1 MIILFDNNFQE
12 LFASPVHKSLH
23 PVVALFL
30 FCRRSKK
37 KDTASI
43 RTRTII
49 NLKFFHQMKNIA
61 IIMGGYSSEYKI
73 SLISGNVVYQY
84 LDKNQFKGFRVHI
97 FKEKWVYVDENDAEF
112 PIDKNDFSITVNGT
126 KIIFDAVFN
135 AIHGTPGEDGLM
147 QAYFELLNIP
157 QTSCDYYQ
165 AALTFNKRD
174 LLSVLKPYG
183 IKTAVSYYLNMGEVI
198 NTEEI
203 ISKVGLPCF
212 VKPNKSGSSFGISKV
227 KTTEE
232 LPIAIEVAY
241 KEDNEI
247 IIESFLDGTEVSVG
261 VINYKGEII
270 VLPITEIVSEND
282 FFDYE
287 AKYQGKSQEI
297 TPARISDEMTAKVGA
312 VAKRAYEVLKMKGFS
327 RSEFIIVN
335 GEPHMLEMN
344 TIPGLTTES
353 LIPQQ
358 AKAAGISLTD
368 LFTNAIDLA
377 LEK

>member
-1 MIILFDNNFQE
+1 
-12 LFASPVHKSLH
+12 
-23 PVVALFL
+23 
-30 FCRRSKK
+30 
-37 KDTASI
+37 
-43 RTRTII
+43 
-49 NLKFFHQMKNIA
+49 MKNIA

-73 SLISGNVVYQY
+73 SLISGNVVHQF
-84 LDKNQFKGFRVHI
+84 LDKTKYNGFRIHI
-97 FKEKWVYVDENDAEF
+97 FKEKWVYVDDNQTEF
-112 PIDKNDFSITVNGT
+112 PIDKNDFSTTVNGN
-126 KIIFDAVFN
+126 KITFDCVFN

-147 QAYFELLNIP
+147 QAYFELIGMP

-165 AALTFNKRD
+165 AGLTFNKRD

-183 IKTAVSYYLNMGEVI
+183 IKTATSCYLNKGEHI
-198 NTEEI
+198 DTEKI
-203 ISKVGLPCF
+203 VKTVGLPCF

-227 KTTEE
+227 KTEAE

-241 KEDNEI
+241 QEDNEI

-261 VINYKGEII
+261 VINYQGKVT

-297 TPARISDEMTAKVGA
+297 TPARISEEMTQKVSEA
-312 VAKRAYEVLKMKGFS
+312 AKRAYEVLKMKGFS
-327 RSEFIIVN
+327 RSEFIFVN

-368 LFTNAIDLA
+368 LFSNAIELA
-377 LEK
+377 IA

>member
-1 MIILFDNNFQE
+1 
-12 LFASPVHKSLH
+12 
-23 PVVALFL
+23 
-30 FCRRSKK
+30 
-37 KDTASI
+37 
-43 RTRTII
+43 
-49 NLKFFHQMKNIA
+49 MKNIA

-73 SLISGNVVYQY
+73 SLISGNVVHQF
-84 LDKNQFKGFRVHI
+84 LDKTKYNGFRIHV
-97 FKEKWVYVDENDAEF
+97 FKEKWVYVDDQDNEF
-112 PIDKNDFSITVNGT
+112 PIDKTDFSTTANGNKFT
-126 KIIFDAVFN
+126 FDCVFN

-147 QAYFELLNIP
+147 QAYFELIEMP

-183 IKTAVSYYLNMGEVI
+183 IKTATSYYLNKGDHI
-198 NTEEI
+198 DTAEI
-203 ISKVGLPCF
+203 VKAVGLPCF

-227 KTTEE
+227 KTAAE

-241 KEDNEI
+241 QEDNEI

-261 VINYKGEII
+261 VINYRGEII

-287 AKYQGKSQEI
+287 AKYEGKSQEI
-297 TPARISDEMTAKVGA
+297 TPARITEEMTQKVSEA
-312 VAKRAYEVLKMKGFS
+312 AKRAYEVLKMKGFS
-327 RSEFIIVN
+327 RSEFIFVD

-358 AKAAGISLTD
+358 AKAAGISLED
-368 LFTNAIDLA
+368 LFTNAI
-377 LEK
+377 ESCFKS

>member
-1 MIILFDNNFQE
+1 
-12 LFASPVHKSLH
+12 
-23 PVVALFL
+23 
-30 FCRRSKK
+30 
-37 KDTASI
+37 
-43 RTRTII
+43 
-49 NLKFFHQMKNIA
+49 MKNIA

-73 SLISGNVVYQY
+73 SLISGNVVYKF
-84 LDKNQFKGFRVHI
+84 LDKNQFNGFRIHI
-97 FKEKWVYVDENDAEF
+97 FKEKWVYVDDADNEF
-112 PIDKNDFSITVNGT
+112 PIDKNDFSVTANGSKIT
-126 KIIFDAVFN
+126 FDCVFN

-147 QAYFELLNIP
+147 QAYFELLGIP

-183 IKTAVSYYLNMGEVI
+183 IKTAISYYLNNGDAI
-198 NTEEI
+198 NTTEI
-203 ISKVGLPCF
+203 INKVGLPCF
-212 VKPNKSGSSFGISKV
+212 VKPNKAGSSFGISKV
-227 KTTEE
+227 KTEAE
-232 LPIAIEVAY
+232 LPVAIETAY

-297 TPARISDEMTAKVGA
+297 TPARLSDEMTQKVGTI
-312 VAKRAYEVLKMKGFS
+312 AKRAYEVLKMKGFS
-327 RSEFIIVN
+327 RSEFIIVD

-358 AKAAGISLTD
+358 AAAAGISLTD
-368 LFTNAIDLA
+368 LFTNAIELA
-377 LEK
+377 LAN